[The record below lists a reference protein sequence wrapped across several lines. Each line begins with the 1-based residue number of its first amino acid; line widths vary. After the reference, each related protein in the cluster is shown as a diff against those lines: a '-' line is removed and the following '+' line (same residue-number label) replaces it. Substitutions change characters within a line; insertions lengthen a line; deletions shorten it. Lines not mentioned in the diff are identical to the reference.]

1 MDNSRRVFFGCAT
14 GLAAAITIARV
25 ANAEDQ
31 QSSVAAYVPS
41 QRTQELLSLFDLS
54 YPILQAPGGFAGPD
68 LAIAV
73 CSVGAMGSIG
83 VARLHELRP
92 RRHSHRPRRR
102 DLRWRHNH
110 GPGRAATGK
119 GPPGRYRRPREQ
131 AGVRLALEASAIRSV
146 LREGRETGESGQ
158 RPLRPHHRYGLRSTE
173 SAGMQTPNRSG
184 RDGLGIRPI
193 RQARLPAL
201 HLQAKAAR
209 RGLWSDPHPTPPWE
223 WRRLR
228 ALAVTSLRRAPRFPE
243 LPTIDES
250 GFPGFEY
257 ALWSGLL
264 APAWTPSMIVRKLH
278 LETVRA
284 PALSDL
290 RAKLADLGQEGI
302 GNSPDE
308 FATLIKSEIPRW
320 AKVIREAE
328 IKPD

>member
-1 MDNSRRVFFGCAT
+1 
-14 GLAAAITIARV
+14 
-25 ANAEDQ
+25 
-31 QSSVAAYVPS
+31 
-41 QRTQELLSLFDLS
+41 
-54 YPILQAPGGFAGPD
+54 
-68 LAIAV
+68 
-73 CSVGAMGSIG
+73 
-83 VARLHELRP
+83 
-92 RRHSHRPRRR
+92 
-102 DLRWRHNH
+102 
-110 GPGRAATGK
+110 
-119 GPPGRYRRPREQ
+119 
-131 AGVRLALEASAIRSV
+131 
-146 LREGRETGESGQ
+146 
-158 RPLRPHHRYGLRSTE
+158 
-173 SAGMQTPNRSG
+173 MQTPNRSG

>member
-1 MDNSRRVFFGCAT
+1 
-14 GLAAAITIARV
+14 
-25 ANAEDQ
+25 
-31 QSSVAAYVPS
+31 
-41 QRTQELLSLFDLS
+41 
-54 YPILQAPGGFAGPD
+54 
-68 LAIAV
+68 
-73 CSVGAMGSIG
+73 
-83 VARLHELRP
+83 
-92 RRHSHRPRRR
+92 
-102 DLRWRHNH
+102 
-110 GPGRAATGK
+110 
-119 GPPGRYRRPREQ
+119 
-131 AGVRLALEASAIRSV
+131 
-146 LREGRETGESGQ
+146 
-158 RPLRPHHRYGLRSTE
+158 
-173 SAGMQTPNRSG
+173 
-184 RDGLGIRPI
+184 
-193 RQARLPAL
+193 
-201 HLQAKAAR
+201 
-209 RGLWSDPHPTPPWE
+209 
-223 WRRLR
+223 
-228 ALAVTSLRRAPRFPE
+228 